1 MLLYASELGLIG
13 KDHGVSAAVQEE
25 AGSVGQRAEEQRD
38 RPGEREDGEFAQV
51 IQGYNGL
58 AVVDERT
65 QIVVHAEAHGSGYE
79 AHQLAPLL
87 EATRATFADLDPSS
101 DVLSKV
107 KVTADSGFHSRVIVA
122 EVEKTGADACI
133 ADRDYR
139 RRAPLTA
146 CPTWSVWLG
155 TRWGTCLRRAPR
167 AGAEPSLSFD
177 QSLPGAPFRRSA
189 TAACGDRP
197 PSCCGGRPSRWRR
210 GRWGRRRRGSWR

>member
-38 RPGEREDGEFAQV
+38 GPGEREDGEFAQV

-107 KVTADSGFHSRVIVA
+107 KVTADSGSHSRVVVA

-155 TRWGTCLRRAPR
+155 TLMGHLLAPR

-177 QSLPGAPFRRSA
+177 QSLPGAPFQAIGHGCLRGPASQLLW
-189 TAACGDRP
+189 
-197 PSCCGGRPSRWRR
+197 RPSQ
-210 GRWGRRRRGSWR
+210 